1 MALSGPTSVTFE
13 CSDKDAQ
20 GPTTQSRTKLNL
32 QKLGFLISLSHRS
45 VRFAGVVV
53 ESLSFSMWGWQSI
66 QSNPGNLLSGD
77 KDPIRERHFVL
88 FTSFREMSVIHCNIT
103 ANRAGQDYLSV
114 KHWVRT
120 VSDLN
125 IAFRFASNRGTEW
138 LLSLWENCIFVEALL
153 V

>member
-1 MALSGPTSVTFE
+1 MRLTVHSSI
-13 CSDKDAQ
+13 
-20 GPTTQSRTKLNL
+20 
-32 QKLGFLISLSHRS
+32 LGH
-45 VRFAGVVV
+45 
-53 ESLSFSMWGWQSI
+53 
-66 QSNPGNLLSGD
+66 LLSGD

-125 IAFRFASNRGTEW
+125 IAIRFASNRGTE
-138 LLSLWENCIFVEALL
+138 
-153 V
+153 